1 MNVREIGKIPY
12 EKLQEQF
19 KELAHSSEFSAAAT
33 YGFNALS
40 RERKAKL
47 IKAFKEAGLD
57 LRESDVGYAVSI
69 IANRMI
75 NRE

>member
-1 MNVREIGKIPY
+1 MNAREIGTIPY

-19 KELAHSSEFSAAAT
+19 KELVHSSEFSAAAT
-33 YGFNALS
+33 CGFNTLS
-40 RERKAKL
+40 PERKAKL
-47 IKAFKEAGLD
+47 VKAFKVAGLE
-57 LRESDVGYAVSI
+57 LRESEVGYAVSI